1 MPFEENPSLTP
12 AESAHPAINS
22 VVDYDQFLQQ
32 HLAQPHSIMRYDQ
45 THETLWV
52 KRANAGNPAL
62 NYGLLRFFAGLLG
75 APVLQP
81 VPNPG
86 GAESIATEVRRLRSF
101 QSRGLRVPEVLA
113 TSDQAFV
120 MRHLGRPGEE
130 APSLSNAIEHTM
142 KDGAAAT
149 LKLWQQGLDAI
160 TEVHAKGEVLSQ
172 GAARNMVCCA
182 DGVIGFIDFED
193 DPAAHLPRAVC
204 MARDAL
210 NYAQSTA
217 LFLEQAGA
225 LPAAQTH
232 WAAFAQ
238 QLPDDAQQVLQRTVK
253 KLGWVRFLPRSK
265 RLGRDTL
272 RVLAAYD
279 LLAAPQKA

>member
-1 MPFEENPSLTP
+1 M
-12 AESAHPAINS
+12 
-22 VVDYDQFLQQ
+22 DYDQFLQQ

-75 APVLQP
+75 APVLRP

-113 TSDQAFV
+113 TADQAFV

-130 APSLSNAIEHTM
+130 APSLSNAIEQAM

-149 LKLWQQGLDAI
+149 LQLWQQGLDAI

-193 DPAAHLPRAVC
+193 DPAGHLPRAVC

-217 LFLEQAGA
+217 LFLLQCGGMAQAQKQWA
-225 LPAAQTH
+225 VFVKTLPTE
-232 WAAFAQ
+232 
-238 QLPDDAQQVLQRTVK
+238 AQQVLARTVQ
-253 KLGWVRFLPRSK
+253 KLAWVRFLPLSRK
-265 RLGRDTL
+265 LGRDAL
-272 RVLAAYD
+272 RVRAAYD
-279 LLAAPQKA
+279 LLAVPQ

>member
-1 MPFEENPSLTP
+1 MQKAQT
-12 AESAHPAINS
+12 AIN
-22 VVDYDQFLQQ
+22 YEAFLRE
-32 HLAQPHSIMRYDQ
+32 HLNQPHSIMRYELA
-45 THETLWV
+45 HETLWV
-52 KRANAGNPAL
+52 KCASKGNPAL
-62 NYGLLRFFAGLLG
+62 NYWLLSTLTKLFS

-86 GAESIATEVRRLRSF
+86 GAESIQTEVRRLRNF
-101 QSRGLRVPEVLA
+101 KAKGLRVPEVLA
-113 TSDQAFV
+113 TTEQAFV

-130 APSLSNAIEHTM
+130 APSLSNAIE
-142 KDGAAAT
+142 DAIAQGSAAT
-149 LKLWQQGLDAI
+149 LTLWRQGLDAI
-160 TEVHAKGEVLSQ
+160 HGAHTKGEVLSQ
-172 GAARNMVCCA
+172 AVARNMVVCA

-217 LFLEQAGA
+217 LFLQQAGA
-225 LPAAQTH
+225 MEEAQKHWLAFIQKLPA
-232 WAAFAQ
+232 
-238 QLPDDAQQVLQRTVK
+238 DAQQVLARTVS

-279 LLAAPQKA
+279 LLASTR

>member
-1 MPFEENPSLTP
+1 M
-12 AESAHPAINS
+12 
-22 VVDYDQFLQQ
+22 DYDQFLQQ

-45 THETLWV
+45 AYETLWV

-101 QSRGLRVPEVLA
+101 QSRGLRVPDVLA
-113 TSDQAFV
+113 TADKAFV

-130 APSLSNAIEHTM
+130 APSLSNAIEQAM

-160 TEVHAKGEVLSQ
+160 TEVHAKGEILSQ

-225 LPAAQTH
+225 LAAAQIH
-232 WAAFAQ
+232 WAAFVQ